1 MEMRALSMVSPEIE
15 AYLQTLIPRRES
27 VLLEI
32 EQYAKEHNVPIMEL
46 IGMEALLQFIRLIQ
60 PKSILEI
67 GTAIGYSSIRMAK
80 AVKDVKVLTIER
92 DEERYQKALSYI
104 KKANMSENIDV
115 ILGDAL
121 EVNLEQSFDVIFI
134 DAAKGQYT
142 KFFEK
147 YEKLLEKNGVII
159 SDNVLFKG
167 LVAAN
172 NTDNKRIKSLVKK
185 IKSYNEWI
193 MENPSYDTTILPIGD
208 GIAISKKKG

>member
-1 MEMRALSMVSPEIE
+1 MIPSELED
-15 AYLQTLIPRRES
+15 YLQSLIPEREP
-27 VLLEI
+27 VLLEM

-60 PKSILEI
+60 PKAILEI

-80 AVKDVKVLTIER
+80 AVQNVNVVTIER
-92 DEERYQKALSYI
+92 DEERYQRALYYI
-104 KKANMSENIDV
+104 EKANMSEQIEV

-121 EVNLEQSFDVIFI
+121 EVSIEQTFDVIFI

-147 YEKLLEKNGVII
+147 YEKLLGKNGVII

-167 LVAAN
+167 LVAVN

-185 IKSYNEWI
+185 IQSYNEWL
-193 MENPSYDTTILPIGD
+193 MQNSLYDTTILPISD
-208 GIAISKKKG
+208 GIAISKQKG